1 MTTPTDPGY
10 VPVSPPAVPVEVP
23 TRETFDA
30 LRDRVAALES
40 GGTDTALTGR
50 VTALEGSFSGLSTEV
65 TGIGTALGTANTQLT
80 SQSQALNS
88 QGTALGNLIETVG
101 TTNQSLSGLTGTV
114 SSLVSTVSG
123 QGASI
128 GVPYTN
134 PLNLDYRVGTLES
147 TAVGANPHNEE
158 VIVRSGASDSDVQAA
173 ISSVLASR
181 NGTQLTKSLV
191 FMPGV
196 YTLSTPLIPATA
208 SALQVDGL
216 VIRGLSASSTV
227 INWRG
232 SGAWIDTTAMRFRNL
247 VLRDLG
253 FNGDTTAR
261 TLIKMISGSSP
272 YNNKWLIE
280 NVDITGSWNYVFGI
294 GKPVSGS
301 MNLNSELVFRRVS
314 TAPSCVFADAFM
326 HCGLSN
332 DNSENQALDHVYYD
346 CNFSL
351 TSGKIWHYARGGSVH
366 VYGGS
371 CSAANGTA
379 GPITWIHLPGSNSN
393 NPKVNQYS
401 FTGVFFEPKRGNT
414 TDGTDHKV
422 IYCERAEGTVS
433 FRDCEDL
440 SSLQQTD
447 PTAVNAYTVHHYKL
461 PVLWGTGTGSTGP
474 GVVYENH
481 VGVGKILVDCS
492 GTAQGRGGF
501 RLKGCTWYRG
511 LNYASAPLFS
521 GTDPVISASSGT
533 PRYSAQECNNI
544 PTLTNWN

>member
-30 LRDRVAALES
+30 LRDRVAALE
-40 GGTDTALTGR
+40 GGEADTALAGR
-50 VTALEGSFSGLSTEV
+50 VTDLEVSLSGLSAEV
-65 TGIGTALGTANTQLT
+65 FGIGTAVGTVNDQLT
-80 SQSQALNS
+80 AQGQALND
-88 QGTALGNLIETVG
+88 QGNSLTSLSNAVG
-101 TTNQSLSGLTGTV
+101 ANTQSLSGLASAV
-114 SSLVSTVSG
+114 SS
-123 QGASI
+123 QGSAI
-128 GVPYTN
+128 GAPYTN
-134 PLNLDYRVGTLES
+134 LSSLDYRVGTLES
-147 TAVGANPHNEE
+147 TAVGANPHTEE
-158 VIVRSGASDSDVQAA
+158 VIVRAGASDSDVQAA

-181 NGTQLTKSLV
+181 SGTQLTKSLV

-216 VIRGLSASSTV
+216 VIRGLSASSTI

-253 FNGDTTAR
+253 FSGDTTAR

-294 GKPVSGS
+294 GKPASGS

-414 TDGTDHKV
+414 TDATDHKV

-447 PTAVNAYTVHHYKL
+447 PTAVNDYAIHHYKL

-474 GVVYENH
+474 GVVYDNH

-521 GTDPVISASSGT
+521 GTDPVISASSGV